1 MYYKRSNSWCLAHSR
16 THDLSRRICIL
27 NQVYIQREIKWEDS
41 FFSFSVGQRRNEKTG
56 PPAMFYFF
64 LDDKGVTKIVRR

>member
-1 MYYKRSNSWCLAHSR
+1 MYYKRNSNSWCLAHSR

-41 FFSFSVGQRRNEKTG
+41 FFPLDRDGMRKLDL
-56 PPAMFYFF
+56 PPCLFF
-64 LDDKGVTKIVRR
+64 GTTRA